1 MKGHPAAAG
10 YTRTMTAMRMVRTVL
25 LSVALAFA
33 AAPAGADDGNPA
45 ASAFM
50 QSLGSKAIG
59 ELSDPGMPRPE
70 RQARFRRLLDRH
82 FDMPTL
88 AKFTLG
94 RYWRTATDEQRT
106 EFAKLFEEFIVQSY
120 STRFGEYHGESFR
133 VAGSNTDERGDT
145 VVHSKIDMLSS
156 EDVRVD
162 WHLREVNGTFTVV
175 DIAIEGA
182 SMGMTLRSEFASVI
196 QSQGGVAG
204 LLDVLRVK
212 NTQSANSSA
221 SQ

>member
-1 MKGHPAAAG
+1 MI
-10 YTRTMTAMRMVRTVL
+10 RIVL

-33 AAPAGADDGNPA
+33 AAPAGAADGNPA

-88 AKFTLG
+88 ARFTLG
-94 RYWRTATDEQRT
+94 RYWRTATHEQRT
-106 EFAKLFEEFIVQSY
+106 EFAKLFEDFIVQSY
-120 STRFGEYHGESFR
+120 STRFGEYRSESFR

-145 VVHSKIDMLSS
+145 VVHSKVDMLSS

-162 WHLREVNGTFTVV
+162 WHLREVNSTFSVV
-175 DIAIEGA
+175 DIAVEGA
-182 SMGMTLRSEFASVI
+182 SMGMTLRSEFANVI
-196 QSQGGVAG
+196 QSQGGVGG
-204 LLDVLRVK
+204 LLDMLRVK
-212 NTQSANSSA
+212 NAQSANISA